1 MNLSWTGR
9 RSSTGRRNSQRAR
22 TGSSAREGQER
33 ATAES
38 LITSANPKSVA
49 SEAYRTLRTNI
60 QFSSL
65 DRPLRTLAV
74 TSAGPG
80 EGKSTIVAN
89 LAVVIAQ
96 AGYKCVLVDCDLRK
110 PVQHHIWGLSSRRG
124 LTSVLLGNM
133 PLDQV
138 LHETHVP
145 GLSVLPC
152 GPKPPNPAELL
163 NSQAMEHLMAEL
175 QSRADWVIFDTPPV
189 VAVTD
194 AAILGRKVDGCLI
207 VITANSVPRDV
218 ALRAKEN
225 LLAAKANLLGV
236 VLNRVEFGP
245 GHGYYY
251 YYYQEDEKAR

>member
-1 MNLSWTGR
+1 MSLPR
-9 RSSTGRRNSQRAR
+9 RMRTQGKSRTSAGARNDWAETDRAN
-22 TGSSAREGQER
+22 AD
-33 ATAES
+33 S
-38 LITSANPKSVA
+38 LIANAEPKSVA

-65 DRPLRTLAV
+65 DLPLRTLAV

-80 EGKSTIVAN
+80 EGKSTIAAN
-89 LAVVIAQ
+89 LAIVIAQ
-96 AGYKCVLVDCDLRK
+96 AEHKCILVDCDLRK

-124 LTSVLLGNM
+124 LTSVLLGHAQ
-133 PLDQV
+133 LSDV
-138 LHETHVP
+138 LCETPVP

-163 NSQAMEHLMAEL
+163 NSQAMERLVAEL
-175 QSRADWVIFDTPPV
+175 KERADWVIFDAPPT

-194 AAILGRKVDGCLI
+194 AAILGRKVDGCLL
-207 VITANSVPRDV
+207 VISASGVPREV
-218 ALRAKEN
+218 AIQAKES

-236 VLNRVEFGP
+236 VLNRVQFSS

-251 YYYQEDEKAR
+251 YYYDDGEKTS